1 MSKNGTSNGLS
12 VPTAAAGR
20 RRAAAR
26 LACLV
31 TLLPRENLHLR
42 SRGSVSDRPPDEVR
56 KSNRDHLR
64 ADCSRC
70 AALCCVA
77 PAFAAS
83 ADFGL
88 NKPAGRPCPKL
99 RDDFGCGIHDRLR
112 EQGFPGC
119 DVFDCFGAG
128 QQVVQ
133 VTFGH
138 QDWREDARVAAS
150 MFDTFTVMRQLHEL
164 LWYLTESQTLLPP
177 GALRDEVDRVHA
189 DVERLTRLGADELA
203 GADGPALRQ
212 ATGDLLARV
221 SETARQGTPRRSL
234 DRKGA
239 DLIEAK
245 LRGADLRGTSLRGSY
260 LLGAD
265 LRGADLRKADLLG
278 ADLRAADLT
287 GANLSESI
295 FLTQPQV
302 QAARG
307 DATTALPPA
316 LTRPRHWPTTASTPA
331 TSTRRS
337 RRRRP
342 Q

>member
-1 MSKNGTSNGLS
+1 M
-12 VPTAAAGR
+12 
-20 RRAAAR
+20 
-26 LACLV
+26 
-31 TLLPRENLHLR
+31 
-42 SRGSVSDRPPDEVR
+42 SDRLPDDAPG
-56 KSNRDHLR
+56 SNRDHLR

-83 ADFGL
+83 ADFAL
-88 NKPAGRPCPKL
+88 NKAAGQPCPKL

-112 EQGFPGC
+112 DHGFPGC

-128 QQVVQ
+128 QHVVQ
-133 VTFGH
+133 VTFGQ
-138 QDWREDARVAAS
+138 QDWRGSTRLAAS

-164 LWYLTESQTLLPP
+164 LWYLSESQTLLSP
-177 GALRDEVDRVHA
+177 GALRDEVDAVQ
-189 DVERLTRLGADELA
+189 VNIERLTQMGADELA
-203 GADGPALRQ
+203 EVDGPGVRQ

-221 SETARQGTPRRSL
+221 SEVAREGTRRRAR

-316 LTRPRHWPTTASTPA
+316 LTRPRHWPTTANTPA
-331 TSTRRS
+331 PSARRGRLRRS
-337 RRRRP
+337 